1 MEGGRFTKK
10 LGIIDDK
17 VCTLL
22 SQTSTNFQPLVQN
35 KKKKES
41 KQQVPETFK
50 SLNHCGGKKIQ

>member
-22 SQTSTNFQPLVQN
+22 SQTSTNFQPLVRQ
-35 KKKKES
+35 EEERS
-41 KQQVPETFK
+41 KQSKVKEHFQTGVN
-50 SLNHCGGKKIQ
+50 SIAV